1 MRLILERLIMF
12 RTTVRGRLLLGAAT
26 GVAAVALLPLSAQAA
41 ATGSDDAIVVKG
53 DRPATV
59 ASSGTKSDTPIAET
73 PQSISVID
81 AATIADLGIQN
92 LNQALRYVAG
102 VTPET
107 RGSSA
112 EVYDQFKL
120 RGFDAPVYLDGLKM
134 FSSGSGY
141 AAPQIDMS
149 RLDRIEVVKGP
160 ASALYGSSSPGG
172 FVNEQ
177 SKLPID
183 REFYGA
189 VSGTYGNY
197 SSYRVDGDVGG
208 KAGESVLWRLYGS
221 VNGADAQQRYGKRRR
236 QTVSGAVTFGAGS
249 STTFTVLGAYSHDP
263 FNGNYGVFP
272 ASGTLFDNP
281 NGKLTTKFYGGEP
294 GDFFKREQAAATF
307 IFRHDFGNG
316 WAFRSS
322 GRYQYVKSRLG
333 IVYTSGA
340 VVDGSDTEYQRAS
353 YATNEKLNNWTY
365 DNQLS
370 GEFTTGPLHHSVL
383 FGVDRQVAHSTELA
397 KFGTATTIDGF
408 DPVYGSMPTPTNPY
422 EVPGVDQNGNFI
434 DPDYTATKQRQQGIY
449 AQDRISVGDLDV
461 TVSGRQDWARLEQN
475 GQVQHDKKFTW
486 RAAALYKT
494 SLGIAPY
501 VTYSTTFEP
510 QSATLE
516 SGGLAKP
523 SLGKQIEAGAKYQVP
538 GTDILL
544 TGAWFQINQT
554 NVVVYNPLTFA
565 AFQSGEVRSRGVEVE
580 ASGSLPYDFNFRV
593 AFSTQSVK
601 TLKDENA
608 ANVGKGL
615 ATVGKGGISANLAWA
630 PKSGSLEGFT
640 IGGAVR
646 HVDKVYAGSDEGV
659 SIYSPSYTVF
669 DGMLRYNLG
678 KLSPD
683 LGNVTLGLNATNIF
697 DKKYLTSCFAA
708 YSWCWYGN
716 RRTVQGT
723 IGFTW

>member
-1 MRLILERLIMF
+1 MF

-26 GVAAVALLPLSAQAA
+26 GMVAISLLPAAAQAA
-41 ATGSDDAIVVKG
+41 AADSDDTIVVKG
-53 DRPATV
+53 DRSATV
-59 ASSGTKSDTPIAET
+59 ASSGTKSDVPLAET
-73 PQSISVID
+73 PQSVSVID
-81 AATIADLGIQN
+81 ASTIAELGIQN

-141 AAPQIDMS
+141 ATPQVDMS

-177 SKLPID
+177 SKLPINRD
-183 REFYGA
+183 FYGA

-197 SSYRVDGDVGG
+197 SNYRIDGDVGG
-208 KAGESVLWRLYGS
+208 KVGETVLWRLYGS
-221 VNGADAQQRYGKRRR
+221 ANGADAQQRYGKRRR
-236 QTVSGAVTFGAGS
+236 ETVSGAVTLGAGT

-272 ASGTLFDNP
+272 ASGTLFDNA
-281 NGKLTTKFYGGEP
+281 NGKISTKFYGGEP
-294 GDFFKREQAAATF
+294 DDFFKREQAAGTF

-322 GRYQYVKSRLG
+322 GRYQYVKTRLG
-333 IVYTSGA
+333 IVYTSGTP
-340 VVDGSDTEYQRAS
+340 VETDSTVYNRAS
-353 YATNEKLNNWTY
+353 YATNEQLNNWTY

-370 GEFTTGPLHHSVL
+370 GEFTTGSVHHSVL

-397 KFGTATTIDGF
+397 KFGTATTIDAYN
-408 DPVYGSMPTPTNPY
+408 PVYGTMATPANPY
-422 EVPGVDQNGNFI
+422 EVPGVDTNGDFI
-434 DPDYTATKQRQQGIY
+434 DPTTTATRQRQQGIY
-449 AQDRISVGDLDV
+449 AQDRISVGNLDV
-461 TVSGRQDWARLEQN
+461 TLGGRQDWARLEQN
-475 GQVQHDKKFTW
+475 GSVQTNRKFTW

-494 SLGIAPY
+494 ELGLSPY
-501 VTYSTTFEP
+501 VTYSTSFEP
-510 QSATLE
+510 QSSVLE
-516 SGGLAKP
+516 SGELAKP
-523 SLGKQIEAGAKYQVP
+523 SVGKQIEAGAKYQVP

-554 NVVVYNPLTFA
+554 NVVVSDPVTFT

-593 AFSTQSVK
+593 AFSTQNVK
-601 TLKDENA
+601 VLEDVNTD
-608 ANVGKGL
+608 NVGKGL

-630 PKSGSLEGFT
+630 PKSGSLEGFS
-640 IGGAVR
+640 IGGGVR
-646 HVDKVYAGSDEGV
+646 HVDKVYAGSLDGTTT
-659 SIYSPSYTVF
+659 IYTPSYTVF
-669 DGMLRYNLG
+669 DGLLRYNLG
-678 KLSPD
+678 KLNPD
-683 LGNVTLGLNATNIF
+683 LGGVTIGLNATNIF